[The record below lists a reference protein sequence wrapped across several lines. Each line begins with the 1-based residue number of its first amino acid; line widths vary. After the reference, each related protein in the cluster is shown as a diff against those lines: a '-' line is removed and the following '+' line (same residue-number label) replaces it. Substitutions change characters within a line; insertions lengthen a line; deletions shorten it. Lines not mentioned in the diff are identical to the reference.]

1 MTVSVKKIA
10 GSVFM
15 KKNATKGFSIGKV
28 FGKIGHFLYTRLI
41 LGVFNF
47 FKNIVQKIFDFFK
60 NIFAA
65 AKNHP
70 KSFKRGLGSF
80 FLMGFGQLR
89 NKQWYKAIPIFLM
102 LTVFILIE
110 ISTSSYIY
118 AIGEIST
125 YAPREG
131 ILYFFRDYGG
141 FFTKGIW
148 GFFTLGKLVLGDAY
162 RGQMIVVYDRI
173 MTWKSAD
180 NSQVLLGE
188 GIIAIVLILI
198 LFITWIFSIKDAY
211 ATHLKVQETGKLE
224 TFNIFIKRVWNDYFA
239 YIIIIPSAVLIF
251 FFTLIPFLFSFLVAF
266 TNWTGRISLGE
277 MLFKWTFFDT
287 FKLVFSSA
295 EWLQFFGDVLVWT
308 LFYALMSSVT
318 VYVLGLIQAIIIES
332 KAVVFK
338 KFWRIILILPWAI
351 PGMISLMLFRN
362 VFADNG
368 GLMNQVLANLGATET
383 VKDFLKM
390 LGLVG
395 QTDLEAGL
403 GNILWLTSP
412 QNGGLAK
419 ALIIIVNLW
428 LGYPYFMML
437 ITGVLGTIPES
448 LYEAAQIDGASESQK
463 FRFITMPM
471 VLRAT
476 APVIITTFTFN
487 FNNFG
492 AIYFL
497 SGGGPGYPIDQ
508 IPQSVRVLGA
518 QPGQTDILISWI
530 YKLSFRSSVNQY
542 NLASVYSILI
552 FIFIGLAAIYNLSKL
567 KSFWEED

>member
-1 MTVSVKKIA
+1 MNVSVKKIA

-15 KKNATKGFSIGKV
+15 KKNETKGISIGKV
-28 FGKIGHFLYTRLI
+28 FRKIGHFLYTRLI

-47 FKNIVQKIFDFFK
+47 FKNMVQKVFDFFK

-141 FFTKGIW
+141 FFTKGVW

-211 ATHLKVQETGKLE
+211 TTHLKVQETGKLE

-251 FFTLIPFLFSFLVAF
+251 FFTLI
-266 TNWTGRISLGE
+266 
-277 MLFKWTFFDT
+277 
-287 FKLVFSSA
+287 
-295 EWLQFFGDVLVWT
+295 
-308 LFYALMSSVT
+308 
-318 VYVLGLIQAIIIES
+318 
-332 KAVVFK
+332 
-338 KFWRIILILPWAI
+338 
-351 PGMISLMLFRN
+351 
-362 VFADNG
+362 
-368 GLMNQVLANLGATET
+368 
-383 VKDFLKM
+383 
-390 LGLVG
+390 
-395 QTDLEAGL
+395 
-403 GNILWLTSP
+403 
-412 QNGGLAK
+412 
-419 ALIIIVNLW
+419 
-428 LGYPYFMML
+428 
-437 ITGVLGTIPES
+437 
-448 LYEAAQIDGASESQK
+448 
-463 FRFITMPM
+463 
-471 VLRAT
+471 
-476 APVIITTFTFN
+476 
-487 FNNFG
+487 
-492 AIYFL
+492 
-497 SGGGPGYPIDQ
+497 
-508 IPQSVRVLGA
+508 
-518 QPGQTDILISWI
+518 
-530 YKLSFRSSVNQY
+530 
-542 NLASVYSILI
+542 
-552 FIFIGLAAIYNLSKL
+552 
-567 KSFWEED
+567 